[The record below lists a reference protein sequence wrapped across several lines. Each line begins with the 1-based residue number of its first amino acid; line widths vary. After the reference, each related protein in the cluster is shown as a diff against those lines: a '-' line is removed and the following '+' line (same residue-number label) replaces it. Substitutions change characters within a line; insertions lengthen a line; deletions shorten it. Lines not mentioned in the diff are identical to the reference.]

1 MQKELG
7 VKPKKDKSEKKRDK
21 EERKR
26 LKHERKHRKERDS
39 RSPGLSHRKI
49 DREHSPL
56 PDDYHRRY
64 RSRSPRRLSPSRSR
78 SPGPSRRRDEDPRD
92 YHRYPRDPVARR
104 GRSIS
109 RSPRRSSRTDSEE
122 RYHAGP
128 STSKHEAVRPSRY
141 SPPRDMDYG
150 KRSRSPSSRRRSPP
164 PKRIRSER
172 SPPPSRPYHAPP
184 SRPYNDNGN
193 NSRVN
198 AEEDRA
204 ARLAAMSSNANSMSE
219 DRQKR
224 LAALLEKEK
233 AEMEADERAR
243 AKSGGM
249 SGFLSQE
256 QKRVFGGMGGL
267 EDRIK
272 RGRGGL
278 VVDAD

>member
-7 VKPKKDKSEKKRDK
+7 VKPKKDKSEKKREK

-26 LKHERKHRKERDS
+26 LKQERKHRRERDS
-39 RSPGLSHRKI
+39 RSPSPSHKRI
-49 DREHSPL
+49 DRENPPL

-64 RSRSPRRLSPSRSR
+64 RSRSPRRYSPSRSR
-78 SPGPSRRRDEDPRD
+78 SPGPSRRREEDPRD
-92 YHRYPRDPVARR
+92 YRRHSRDPVTRR

-128 STSKHEAVRPSRY
+128 STSKHEMVRPSRY
-141 SPPRDMDYG
+141 SPPRDVDYG

-184 SRPYNDNGN
+184 PRPHNDNSN
-193 NSRVN
+193 NNRVN
-198 AEEDRA
+198 GEEDRA
-204 ARLAAMSSNANSMSE
+204 ARLADMSSNANTMSE

-243 AKSGGM
+243 ARSGGM